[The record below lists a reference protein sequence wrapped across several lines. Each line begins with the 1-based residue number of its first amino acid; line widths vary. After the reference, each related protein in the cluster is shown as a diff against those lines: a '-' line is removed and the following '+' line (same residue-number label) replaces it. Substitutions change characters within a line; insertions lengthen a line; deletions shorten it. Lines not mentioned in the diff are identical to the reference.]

1 MTRLAVTTALLA
13 LMPTLALANDFK
25 TELTALAK
33 GPIAEIVQAPE
44 VIAALK
50 AQNAETAGYGA
61 DQITALDKTWRAEA
75 EASTQ
80 PMIDKVLD
88 NPLSQYLTA
97 AQEASGGKYTE
108 IFVMDAKGLNVGQ
121 SEVTSD
127 YWQGDEDKWKATFLV
142 GPGAVHISEL
152 ERDDSTQMLQS
163 QVSISITDP
172 ATGAVIGAV
181 TVGVNVDK
189 L

>member
-1 MTRLAVTTALLA
+1 MKRMLAIVSLSV
-13 LMPTLALANDFK
+13 LMSASAFANEF
-25 TELTALAK
+25 TNELTALAK

-44 VIAALK
+44 VVAAIK
-50 AQNAETAGYGA
+50 AQNAETAAY
-61 DQITALDKTWRAEA
+61 DQAKIDELDKIWRAEA
-75 EASTQ
+75 KASDQ

-88 NPLSQYLTA
+88 NALSAYLLA

-127 YWQGDEDKWKATFLV
+127 YWQGDEAKWQQTFLV
-142 GPGAVHISEL
+142 GPGAVHISDL
-152 ERDDSTQMLQS
+152 EKDESTQMLQA
-163 QVSISITDP
+163 QVSTSIVDP
-172 ATGAVIGAV
+172 ATNEVIGAV
-181 TVGVNVDK
+181 TFGVNVDK